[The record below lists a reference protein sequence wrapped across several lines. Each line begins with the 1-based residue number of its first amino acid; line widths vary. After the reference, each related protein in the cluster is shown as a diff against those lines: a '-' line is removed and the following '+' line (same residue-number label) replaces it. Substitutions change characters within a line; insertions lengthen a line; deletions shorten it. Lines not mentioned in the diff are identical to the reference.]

1 MIEFSP
7 ELIFSF
13 VMLAV
18 LVMISFLPDNIWM
31 DLYKKI

>member
-7 ELIFSF
+7 ALIFSF
-13 VMLAV
+13 IMLLV
-18 LVMISFLPDNIWM
+18 LVAISFLPDRFWI

>member
-13 VMLAV
+13 FMLGV
-18 LVMISFLPDNIWM
+18 LIAISFLPDTLWINF
-31 DLYKKI
+31 YKKI

>member
-13 VMLAV
+13 VMLFV
-18 LVMISFLPDNIWM
+18 LVVISFLPDRIWI
-31 DLYKKI
+31 DLYKRI

>member
-13 VMLAV
+13 IMLFV
-18 LVMISFLPDNIWM
+18 LVIISFLPDSLWA

>member
-13 VMLAV
+13 FMLGV
-18 LVMISFLPDNIWM
+18 LVAISFLPDTYWI

>member
-7 ELIFSF
+7 ELIVSF
-13 VMLAV
+13 VLLMV
-18 LVMISFLPDNIWM
+18 LVAISFLPDKIWL